1 MIPLSLL
8 RNSFDK
14 CKSLFQSNI
23 KSHNFDINLILI
35 GENSLFDSLDYLT
48 FIMQLEEDT
57 KKLLNINL
65 DLLSIENLPTG
76 DITIKKLFEHKK
88 IEIIYGKKS

>member
-14 CKSLFQSNI
+14 CKSLFQSDI

-57 KKLLNINL
+57 KKLLNLNL

>member
-1 MIPLSLL
+1 MIPLSLV

-14 CKSLFQSNI
+14 CKSLFQSDI
-23 KSHNFDINLILI
+23 KIQNFDINLILI

-48 FIMQLEEDT
+48 FIMQLEEDS
-57 KKLLNINL
+57 KKTLNINL

-88 IEIIYGKKS
+88 IEIIYDEKS

>member
-1 MIPLSLL
+1 
-8 RNSFDK
+8 
-14 CKSLFQSNI
+14 
-23 KSHNFDINLILI
+23 
-35 GENSLFDSLDYLT
+35 
-48 FIMQLEEDT
+48 MQLEEDT

>member
-1 MIPLSLL
+1 MIPLSLV

-14 CKSLFQSNI
+14 CKSLFQSDI
-23 KSHNFDINLILI
+23 KSHNFDINLTLI
-35 GENSLFDSLDYLT
+35 GENALFDSLDYLT

-57 KKLLNINL
+57 KKSLNINL

-76 DITIKKLFEHKK
+76 EITIKKLFEYKN
-88 IEIIYGKKS
+88 IEIIYDKKS

>member
-1 MIPLSLL
+1 MIPLSLVK
-8 RNSFDK
+8 NSFDK
-14 CKSLFQSNI
+14 CKSLFQSEI

-48 FIMQLEEDT
+48 FIMQIEEDS
-57 KKLLNINL
+57 KKEININL
-65 DLLSIENLPTG
+65 DLLSIENLPMG

-88 IEIIYGKKS
+88 IEIIYDKKS